1 MTSKVLPFKTVAAA
15 VAFAAAGLSAGA
27 ALAADPVKLIDV
39 IELSGPGAP
48 AGTNWKNGADLAV
61 AEINAKGGIL
71 GRPIELTH
79 YDSQTNPGATRAAV
93 QRAVDEDAY
102 VVLGPIFSGPISA
115 SMQITQR
122 AGVPQI
128 VGGEAAA
135 FTKQGNPYIFR
146 TSLNQADA
154 MPKLANYLRDEVK
167 AKSVAVVWINN
178 DFGKG
183 GRDAMIP
190 ELQKRG
196 IQVAADIA
204 TESGQADFAAD
215 AIKVKNANA
224 DAVFVYLNEEES
236 ARFLRAARQQGI
248 TKPIIGETT
257 LLGAKVIE
265 LAGEAANGVK
275 GHVGLLVDAPK
286 PTFAEF
292 GKKYQQ
298 KYGFT
303 SDHNGIKGYTA
314 VYVVKAITERV
325 GKFDRDAFAKT
336 LHGARIDVGQEPGVL
351 IDTKWL
357 ANGDI
362 DRESFLIEVIDG
374 KPVVKAT
381 LPMINP

>member
-1 MTSKVLPFKTVAAA
+1 MLFKTVAAA
-15 VAFAAAGLSAGA
+15 VALTAAFAGSS
-27 ALAADPVKLIDV
+27 LADTVKLIDV

-48 AGTNWKNGADLAV
+48 AGTNWKNGSDLAA

-71 GRPIELTH
+71 GQKIELIH

-122 AGVPQI
+122 AAVPQI

-135 FTKQGNPYIFR
+135 FTRQGNNYIFR
-146 TSLNQADA
+146 TSLNQADS

-196 IQVAADIA
+196 IQIAADIA

-248 TKPIIGETT
+248 AKPIIGETT

-265 LAGEAANGVK
+265 LAGDAANGVK

-286 PTFAEF
+286 PSFAEF
-292 GKKYQQ
+292 GKKYMD

-314 VYVVKAITERV
+314 VYTVKAITERI
-325 GKFDRDAFAKT
+325 GKFDREAFAKA
-336 LHGARIDVGQEPGVL
+336 LHGARIDVAQEPGIL
-351 IDTKWL
+351 IDTKWT
-357 ANGDI
+357 ATGDV
-362 DRESFLIEVIDG
+362 DRESFLVEITNG
-374 KPVVKAT
+374 KPVVKTT

>member
-1 MTSKVLPFKTVAAA
+1 MTSKVLPFKTFAAA

-27 ALAADPVKLIDV
+27 TLAADPVKLIDV

-71 GRPIELTH
+71 GRPVQLTH

-292 GKKYQQ
+292 GKKYQD

-325 GKFDRDAFAKT
+325 GKFDREAFAKT
-336 LHGARIDVGQEPGVL
+336 LHGARIDAAQEPGVL

>member
-1 MTSKVLPFKTVAAA
+1 MLFKTMAAA
-15 VAFAAAGLSAGA
+15 VALSAAFAGS
-27 ALAADPVKLIDV
+27 ALADTVKLIDV

-48 AGTNWKNGADLAV
+48 AGTNWKNGSDLAA

-71 GRPIELTH
+71 GQKIELIH

-122 AGVPQI
+122 AAVPQI

-135 FTKQGNPYIFR
+135 FTRQGNNYIFR
-146 TSLNQADA
+146 TSLNQADS

-196 IQVAADIA
+196 IQIAADIA

-248 TKPIIGETT
+248 AKPIIGETT

-265 LAGEAANGVK
+265 LAGDAANGVK

-286 PTFAEF
+286 PSFAEF
-292 GKKYQQ
+292 GKKYMD

-314 VYVVKAITERV
+314 VYTVKAITERI
-325 GKFDRDAFAKT
+325 GKFDREAFAKA
-336 LHGARIDVGQEPGVL
+336 LHGARIDVAQEPGIL
-351 IDTKWL
+351 IDTKWT
-357 ANGDI
+357 ATGDV
-362 DRESFLIEVIDG
+362 DRESFLVEITNG
-374 KPVVKAT
+374 KPVVKTT

>member
-1 MTSKVLPFKTVAAA
+1 MLFKTVAAA
-15 VAFAAAGLSAGA
+15 VALTAAFAGS
-27 ALAADPVKLIDV
+27 ALADTVKLIDV

-48 AGTNWKNGADLAV
+48 AGTNWKNGSDLAV

-71 GRPIELTH
+71 GQKIELVH

-122 AGVPQI
+122 AAVPQI

-135 FTKQGNPYIFR
+135 FTRQGNNYIFR
-146 TSLNQADA
+146 TSLNQADS

-196 IQVAADIA
+196 IQIAADIA

-224 DAVFVYLNEEES
+224 DAVFVYLNE
-236 ARFLRAARQQGI
+236 
-248 TKPIIGETT
+248 
-257 LLGAKVIE
+257 
-265 LAGEAANGVK
+265 
-275 GHVGLLVDAPK
+275 
-286 PTFAEF
+286 
-292 GKKYQQ
+292 
-298 KYGFT
+298 
-303 SDHNGIKGYTA
+303 
-314 VYVVKAITERV
+314 
-325 GKFDRDAFAKT
+325 
-336 LHGARIDVGQEPGVL
+336 
-351 IDTKWL
+351 
-357 ANGDI
+357 
-362 DRESFLIEVIDG
+362 
-374 KPVVKAT
+374 
-381 LPMINP
+381 

>member
-1 MTSKVLPFKTVAAA
+1 MLFKTVAAA
-15 VAFAAAGLSAGA
+15 VALTAAFAGP
-27 ALAADPVKLIDV
+27 ALADTVKLIDV

-48 AGTNWKNGADLAV
+48 AGTNWKNGSDLAA

-71 GRPIELTH
+71 GQKIELIH

-122 AGVPQI
+122 AAVPQI

-135 FTKQGNPYIFR
+135 FTRQGNNYIFR
-146 TSLNQADA
+146 TSLNQADS

-196 IQVAADIA
+196 IQIAADIA

-248 TKPIIGETT
+248 AKPIIGETT

-265 LAGEAANGVK
+265 LAGDAANGVK

-286 PTFAEF
+286 PSFAEF
-292 GKKYQQ
+292 GKKYMD

-314 VYVVKAITERV
+314 VYTVKAITERI
-325 GKFDRDAFAKT
+325 GKFDREAFAKA
-336 LHGARIDVGQEPGVL
+336 LHGARIDVAQEPGIL
-351 IDTKWL
+351 IDTKWT
-357 ANGDI
+357 ATGDV
-362 DRESFLIEVIDG
+362 DRESFLVEITNG
-374 KPVVKAT
+374 KPVVKTT

>member
-1 MTSKVLPFKTVAAA
+1 MLFKTVAAA
-15 VAFAAAGLSAGA
+15 VALTAAFAGP
-27 ALAADPVKLIDV
+27 ALADTVKLIDV

-48 AGTNWKNGADLAV
+48 AGTNWKNGSDLAA

-71 GRPIELTH
+71 GQKIELIH

-122 AGVPQI
+122 AAVPQI

-135 FTKQGNPYIFR
+135 FTRQGNNYIFR
-146 TSLNQADA
+146 TSLNQADS

-196 IQVAADIA
+196 IQIAADIA

-248 TKPIIGETT
+248 AKPIIGETT

-265 LAGEAANGVK
+265 LAGDAANGVK

-286 PTFAEF
+286 PSFAEF
-292 GKKYQQ
+292 GKKYMD

-314 VYVVKAITERV
+314 VYTVKAITERI
-325 GKFDRDAFAKT
+325 GKFDREAFAKA
-336 LHGARIDVGQEPGVL
+336 LHGARIDVAQEPGIL
-351 IDTKWL
+351 IDTKWT
-357 ANGDI
+357 ATGDV
-362 DRESFLIEVIDG
+362 DRESFLVEITNG

>member
-1 MTSKVLPFKTVAAA
+1 MKSKTI
-15 VAFAAAGLSAGA
+15 AAGLALAAALVAGP
-27 ALAADPVKLIDV
+27 ALAADPVKLVDV

-48 AGTNWKNGADLAV
+48 AGTNWKNGTELAV

-71 GRPIELTH
+71 GRPIELVH
-79 YDSQTNPGATRAAV
+79 YDSQTNPGSTRAAV
-93 QRAVDEDAY
+93 QRAIDEEAY
-102 VVLGPIFSGPISA
+102 VILGPIFSGPIGA
-115 SMQITQR
+115 SMQISQR
-122 AGVPQI
+122 AEVPQI

-135 FTKQGNPYIFR
+135 FTRQGNPYIFR

-154 MPKLANYLRDEVK
+154 MPKLANYLRDEIK
-167 AKSVAVVWINN
+167 AKSVAIVWINN

-183 GRDAMIP
+183 GRDSMIP

-196 IQVAADIA
+196 IQIAADIA

-215 AIKVKNANA
+215 AIKVKNAGA

-248 TKPIIGETT
+248 DKPIIGETT
-257 LLGAKVIE
+257 LLGAKVVE

-275 GHVGLLVDAPK
+275 GHVGLLVDERNPRL
-286 PTFAEF
+286 AEF
-292 GKKYQQ
+292 GKKYRER
-298 KYGFT
+298 YGFE

-314 VYVVKAITERV
+314 VYTVKTITERV
-325 GKFDRDAFAKT
+325 GTFDRQAFAEA
-336 LHGARIDVGQEPGVL
+336 LHGARIDVAQEPNIL
-351 IDTKWL
+351 LDTKWTDT
-357 ANGDI
+357 GDV
-362 DRESFLIEVIDG
+362 DRESFLVEIVGG

>member
-1 MTSKVLPFKTVAAA
+1 MLFKTMAAA
-15 VAFAAAGLSAGA
+15 IALTATMTVS
-27 ALAADPVKLIDV
+27 ALAGTVKLIDV

-48 AGTNWKNGADLAV
+48 AGTNWKNGSDLAV

-71 GRPIELTH
+71 GQQIELIH

-122 AGVPQI
+122 AAVPQI

-135 FTKQGNPYIFR
+135 FTRQGNNYIFR
-146 TSLNQADA
+146 TSLNQADS

-183 GRDAMIP
+183 GRDSMIP

-248 TKPIIGETT
+248 AKPIIGETT

-286 PTFAEF
+286 PTLVEF
-292 GKKYQQ
+292 GKKYAA

-314 VYVVKAITERV
+314 VYTVKAITERI
-325 GKFDRDAFAKT
+325 GKLDREAFAKA
-336 LHGARIDVGQEPGVL
+336 LHGARIDVAQEPGIL
-351 IDTKWL
+351 IDTKWM
-357 ANGDI
+357 ANGDV
-362 DRESFLIEVIDG
+362 DRESFLVEITNG

>member
-1 MTSKVLPFKTVAAA
+1 MLFKTVAATVA
-15 VAFAAAGLSAGA
+15 LSAAFAGS
-27 ALAADPVKLIDV
+27 ALADTVKLIDV
-39 IELSGPGAP
+39 IELSGAGAP
-48 AGTNWKNGADLAV
+48 AGTNWKNGSDLAA

-71 GRPIELTH
+71 GQKIELIH

-122 AGVPQI
+122 AAVPQI

-135 FTKQGNPYIFR
+135 FTRQGNNYIFR
-146 TSLNQADA
+146 TSLNQADS

-196 IQVAADIA
+196 IQIAADIA

-248 TKPIIGETT
+248 AKPIIGETT

-265 LAGEAANGVK
+265 LAGDAANGVK

-286 PTFAEF
+286 PSFAEF
-292 GKKYQQ
+292 GKKYMD

-314 VYVVKAITERV
+314 VYTVKAITERI
-325 GKFDRDAFAKT
+325 GKFDREAFAKA
-336 LHGARIDVGQEPGVL
+336 LHGARIDVAQEPGIL
-351 IDTKWL
+351 IDTKWT
-357 ANGDI
+357 ATGDV
-362 DRESFLIEVIDG
+362 DRESFLVEITNG
-374 KPVVKAT
+374 KPVVKTT

>member
-1 MTSKVLPFKTVAAA
+1 MLFKTVAAVVA
-15 VAFAAAGLSAGA
+15 LSAAFAGS
-27 ALAADPVKLIDV
+27 ALADTVKLIDV

-48 AGTNWKNGADLAV
+48 AGTNWKNGSDLAA

-71 GRPIELTH
+71 GQKIELIH

-122 AGVPQI
+122 AAVPQI

-135 FTKQGNPYIFR
+135 FTRQGNNYIFR
-146 TSLNQADA
+146 TSLNQADS

-196 IQVAADIA
+196 IQIAADIA

-248 TKPIIGETT
+248 AKPIIGETT

-265 LAGEAANGVK
+265 LAGDAANGVK

-286 PTFAEF
+286 PSFAEF
-292 GKKYQQ
+292 GKKYMD

-314 VYVVKAITERV
+314 VYTVKAITERI
-325 GKFDRDAFAKT
+325 GKFDREAFAKA
-336 LHGARIDVGQEPGVL
+336 LHGARIDVAQEPGIL
-351 IDTKWL
+351 IDTKWT
-357 ANGDI
+357 ATGDV
-362 DRESFLIEVIDG
+362 DRESFLVEITNG
-374 KPVVKAT
+374 KPVVKTT

>member
-1 MTSKVLPFKTVAAA
+1 MLFKTVAAVVA
-15 VAFAAAGLSAGA
+15 LSAAFAGSAR
-27 ALAADPVKLIDV
+27 ADTVKLIDV

-48 AGTNWKNGADLAV
+48 AGTNWKNGSDLAA

-71 GRPIELTH
+71 GQKIELIH

-122 AGVPQI
+122 AAVPQI

-135 FTKQGNPYIFR
+135 FTRQGNNYIFR
-146 TSLNQADA
+146 TSLNQADS

-196 IQVAADIA
+196 IQIAADIA

-265 LAGEAANGVK
+265 LAGDAANGVK

-286 PTFAEF
+286 PSFAEF
-292 GKKYQQ
+292 GKKYMD

-314 VYVVKAITERV
+314 VYTVKAITERI
-325 GKFDRDAFAKT
+325 GKFDREAFAKA
-336 LHGARIDVGQEPGVL
+336 LHGARIDVAQEPGIL
-351 IDTKWL
+351 IDTKWT
-357 ANGDI
+357 ATGDV
-362 DRESFLIEVIDG
+362 DRESFLVEITNG
-374 KPVVKAT
+374 KPVVKTT

>member
-1 MTSKVLPFKTVAAA
+1 MAAA
-15 VAFAAAGLSAGA
+15 VALSAAFAGS
-27 ALAADPVKLIDV
+27 ALADTVKLIDV

-48 AGTNWKNGADLAV
+48 AGTNWKNGSDLAA

-71 GRPIELTH
+71 GQKIELIH

-122 AGVPQI
+122 AAVPQI

-135 FTKQGNPYIFR
+135 FTRQGNNYIFR
-146 TSLNQADA
+146 TSLNQADS

-196 IQVAADIA
+196 IQIAADIA

-248 TKPIIGETT
+248 AKPIIGETT

-265 LAGEAANGVK
+265 LAGDAANGVK

-286 PTFAEF
+286 PSFAEF
-292 GKKYQQ
+292 GKKYMD

-314 VYVVKAITERV
+314 VYTVKAITERI
-325 GKFDRDAFAKT
+325 GKFDREAFAKA
-336 LHGARIDVGQEPGVL
+336 LHGARIDVAQEPGIL
-351 IDTKWL
+351 IDTKWT
-357 ANGDI
+357 ATGDV
-362 DRESFLIEVIDG
+362 DRESFLVEITNG
-374 KPVVKAT
+374 KPVVKTT

>member
-15 VAFAAAGLSAGA
+15 VAFAAVGLSAGA
-27 ALAADPVKLIDV
+27 TLAADPVKLIDV

-71 GRPIELTH
+71 GRPIQLTH

-292 GKKYQQ
+292 GKKYQE

-325 GKFDRDAFAKT
+325 GKFDREAFAKT
-336 LHGARIDVGQEPGVL
+336 LHGARIDAAQEPGVL

-357 ANGDI
+357 PNGDI

>member
-1 MTSKVLPFKTVAAA
+1 MTSKLMPFGTLAAA
-15 VAFAAAGLSAGA
+15 IAFAAAGLSAGSG
-27 ALAADPVKLIDV
+27 LAADPVKLIDV

-61 AEINAKGGIL
+61 AEINARGGIL
-71 GRPIELTH
+71 GRPVQLVH

-115 SMQITQR
+115 SMPITQR

-128 VGGEAAA
+128 VGGEASA
-135 FTKQGNPYIFR
+135 FTRQGNPYIFR

-183 GRDAMIP
+183 GRDAIIP

-236 ARFLRAARQQGI
+236 ARFLRAVRQQGI

-265 LAGEAANGVK
+265 LAGDAANGVK

-292 GKKYQQ
+292 GRKYHE

-314 VYVVKAITERV
+314 VYVVKTITERI
-325 GKFDRDAFAKT
+325 GTFDREAFAKA
-336 LHGARIDVGQEPGVL
+336 LHGARIDVADEPGVL
-351 IDTKWL
+351 IDTRWL
-357 ANGDI
+357 DNGDI
-362 DRESFLIEVIDG
+362 DRESFLVEVTDG

-381 LPMINP
+381 LPMIAP

>member
-1 MTSKVLPFKTVAAA
+1 MLFKTVAAA
-15 VAFAAAGLSAGA
+15 VALTAAFAGS
-27 ALAADPVKLIDV
+27 ALADTVKLIDV

-48 AGTNWKNGADLAV
+48 AGTNWKNGSDLAV

-71 GRPIELTH
+71 GQKIELVH

-122 AGVPQI
+122 AAVPQI

-135 FTKQGNPYIFR
+135 FTRQGNNYIFR
-146 TSLNQADA
+146 TSLNQADS

-196 IQVAADIA
+196 IQIAADIA

-248 TKPIIGETT
+248 AKPIIGETT

-275 GHVGLLVDAPK
+275 GHVGLLVDALK
-286 PTFAEF
+286 PSFAEF
-292 GKKYQQ
+292 GKKYMD

-314 VYVVKAITERV
+314 VYTVKAITERI
-325 GKFDRDAFAKT
+325 GKFDREAFAKA
-336 LHGARIDVGQEPGVL
+336 LHGARIDVAQEPGIL
-351 IDTKWL
+351 IDTKWT
-357 ANGDI
+357 ATGDV
-362 DRESFLIEVIDG
+362 DRESFLVEITNG

>member
-1 MTSKVLPFKTVAAA
+1 MLFKTVAAVVA
-15 VAFAAAGLSAGA
+15 LSAAFAGSAR
-27 ALAADPVKLIDV
+27 ADTVKLIDV

-48 AGTNWKNGADLAV
+48 AGTNWKNGSDLAA

-71 GRPIELTH
+71 GQKIELIH

-122 AGVPQI
+122 AAVPQI

-135 FTKQGNPYIFR
+135 FTRQGNNYIFR
-146 TSLNQADA
+146 TSLNQANS

-196 IQVAADIA
+196 IQIAADIA

-265 LAGEAANGVK
+265 LAGDAANGVK

-286 PTFAEF
+286 PSFAEF
-292 GKKYQQ
+292 GKKYMD

-314 VYVVKAITERV
+314 VYTVKAITERI
-325 GKFDRDAFAKT
+325 GKFDREAFAKA
-336 LHGARIDVGQEPGVL
+336 LHGARIDVAQEPGIL
-351 IDTKWL
+351 IDTKWT
-357 ANGDI
+357 ATGDV
-362 DRESFLIEVIDG
+362 DRESFLVEITNG
-374 KPVVKAT
+374 KPVVKTT

>member
-1 MTSKVLPFKTVAAA
+1 MLFKTVAAA
-15 VAFAAAGLSAGA
+15 VALSAAFAGS
-27 ALAADPVKLIDV
+27 ALADTVKLIDV

-48 AGTNWKNGADLAV
+48 AGTNWKNGSDLAA

-71 GRPIELTH
+71 GQKIELVH

-122 AGVPQI
+122 AAVPQI

-135 FTKQGNPYIFR
+135 FTRQGNNYIFR
-146 TSLNQADA
+146 TSLNQADS

-196 IQVAADIA
+196 IQIAADIA

-248 TKPIIGETT
+248 AKPIIGETT

-286 PTFAEF
+286 PSFAEF
-292 GKKYQQ
+292 GKKYMD

-314 VYVVKAITERV
+314 VYTVKAITERI
-325 GKFDRDAFAKT
+325 GKFDREAFAKA
-336 LHGARIDVGQEPGVL
+336 LHGARIDVAQEPGIL
-351 IDTKWL
+351 IDTKWT
-357 ANGDI
+357 ATGDV
-362 DRESFLIEVIDG
+362 DRESFLVEITNG

>member
-1 MTSKVLPFKTVAAA
+1 MIPRNFAAGIALAAA
-15 VAFAAAGLSAGA
+15 FAGS
-27 ALAADPVKLIDV
+27 ALAADTVKLIDV

-48 AGTNWKNGADLAV
+48 AGTNWKNGSDLAV

-71 GRPIELTH
+71 GKPIELIH

-128 VGGEAAA
+128 VGGEASA
-135 FTKQGNPYIFR
+135 FTRQGNPYIFR
-146 TSLNQADA
+146 TSLNQADS

-183 GRDAMIP
+183 GRDAIIP

-196 IQVAADIA
+196 IQIAADIA

-236 ARFLRAARQQGI
+236 ARFLRAVRQQGI
-248 TKPIIGETT
+248 AKPIIGETT

-275 GHVGLLVDAPK
+275 GHVGLLVDAPN
-286 PTFAEF
+286 PGFQTF
-292 GKKYQQ
+292 GKKYMD

-314 VYVVKAITERV
+314 VYTIKTITERV
-325 GKFDRDAFAKT
+325 GKFDREAFAKA
-336 LHGARIDVGQEPGVL
+336 LHGARIDVVQEPGIL
-351 IDTKWL
+351 IDTKWM
-357 ANGDI
+357 ANGDV
-362 DRESFLIEVIDG
+362 DRESFLVEVTDG
-374 KPVVKAT
+374 KPVVKAV